1 LAGHRRNSRSDRRPK
16 SDKIVGLGDRSAHW
30 FIASLAVESGIAPN
44 VLLEQ
49 SDRMLWTMGRWITA
63 KNLPKK

>member
-1 LAGHRRNSRSDRRPK
+1 MARPSGFDWGNRRPK
-16 SDKIVGLGDRSAHW
+16 SSQIVGLGDSSAHW

-49 SDRMLWTMGRWITA
+49 SDRMLWTMRRWIIA
-63 KNLPKK
+63 KNLPR